1 MIVLRILQLLSQFL
15 VFLGALSVGALGY
28 FKIDILQYLVPK
40 GPLQYLQLSIGLAAV
55 FLIAMRFL

>member
-15 VFLGALSVGALGY
+15 VFLGALSVGIFGY
-28 FKIDILQYLVPK
+28 FKIDIFQNLLPK
-40 GPLQYLQLSIGLAAV
+40 GPLRYLQISIGLAAI